1 MTLFVETVKF
11 MLGNGASAEIRPLT
25 YRQREH
31 ARKVARDTALELA
44 GSIDPKLLGSFRDN
58 REAVEA
64 AAPTAQLT
72 GDLDTMTV
80 LVYGLVSVTKRDGEK
95 RVNEPPSA
103 YIDGDGEVIP
113 PDDAAPR
120 LLDELAATASD
131 RLAKEIFRL
140 TTLEDTENL
149 SNG

>member
-64 AAPTAQLT
+64 AAPTVQLT
-72 GDLDTMTV
+72 GDLDTLTV
-80 LVYGLVSVTKRDGEK
+80 LEHGLVSVTSQDGE
-95 RVNEPPSA
+95 RFNAQDS
-103 YIDGDGEVIP
+103 D
-113 PDDAAPR
+113 
-120 LLDELAATASD
+120 LLEKLTLKVTEKLAA
-131 RLAKEIFRL
+131 EIFRL
-140 TTLEDTENL
+140 STLEDTENL